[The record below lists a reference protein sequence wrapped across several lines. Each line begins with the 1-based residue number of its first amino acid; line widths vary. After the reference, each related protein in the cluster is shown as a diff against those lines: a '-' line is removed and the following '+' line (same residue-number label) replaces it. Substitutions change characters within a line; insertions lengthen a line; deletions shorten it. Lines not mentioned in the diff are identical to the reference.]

1 MSKSEKAFR
10 NISEVSEWLATPT
23 HVLRFWE
30 SKFSQIKPIK
40 RAGGR
45 RYYRPKDMLIIG
57 GIKQL
62 LHIEGHT
69 IKGAKQVFREK
80 GLNYVVGLSKPLMSQ
95 DLAGTGS
102 DKETITKVVKPFEKI
117 RNAVSSQI
125 DIDRLDYL
133 QRDSYFTGVTEG
145 RINSYRIID
154 MLDLNKDKLV
164 MDHKAAYS
172 IEKFL
177 LARQFMYWQVYL
189 HKTVIS
195 AEFTLLNILNRAKE
209 LIKIGYKLK
218 SSSTL
223 DKFLKKDFDILDF
236 EKNDKILNLFCTLDD
251 YDIFNAIKEWSLKS
265 EKILSY
271 LCRMLINRN
280 LLKVDFL

>member
-117 RNAVSSQI
+117 RNADLVS
-125 DIDRLDYL
+125 
-133 QRDSYFTGVTEG
+133 V
-145 RINSYRIID
+145 
-154 MLDLNKDKLV
+154 
-164 MDHKAAYS
+164 
-172 IEKFL
+172 
-177 LARQFMYWQVYL
+177 
-189 HKTVIS
+189 
-195 AEFTLLNILNRAKE
+195 
-209 LIKIGYKLK
+209 
-218 SSSTL
+218 
-223 DKFLKKDFDILDF
+223 
-236 EKNDKILNLFCTLDD
+236 
-251 YDIFNAIKEWSLKS
+251 KS
-265 EKILSY
+265 EQLNTSSPKVPEQPGLFDFFEAENQKIDPKPIENKTSDVFSTSVL
-271 LCRMLINRN
+271 LREIENLNNDQVNKMTPIINDMKNLIS
-280 LLKVDFL
+280 LWK

>member
-57 GIKQL
+57 GIKHL

-80 GLNYVVGLSKPLMSQ
+80 GLNYVIGLSKPLMSQ

-102 DKETITKVVKPFEKI
+102 DKETITKVIKPFEKI
-117 RNAVSSQI
+117 RNA
-125 DIDRLDYL
+125 
-133 QRDSYFTGVTEG
+133 
-145 RINSYRIID
+145 
-154 MLDLNKDKLV
+154 KLLSV
-164 MDHKAAYS
+164 
-172 IEKFL
+172 
-177 LARQFMYWQVYL
+177 
-189 HKTVIS
+189 
-195 AEFTLLNILNRAKE
+195 
-209 LIKIGYKLK
+209 
-218 SSSTL
+218 
-223 DKFLKKDFDILDF
+223 
-236 EKNDKILNLFCTLDD
+236 
-251 YDIFNAIKEWSLKS
+251 KS
-265 EKILSY
+265 EQLNTSSPNVPEQPGLFDFFEAENQKIDPKPIENKTSDVFSTAVL
-271 LCRMLINRN
+271 LREIENLNNDQVNKITPIINDMKNLIS
-280 LLKVDFL
+280 LWK

>member
-95 DLAGTGS
+95 DLGGTGS
-102 DKETITKVVKPFEKI
+102 DKETITKVVK
-117 RNAVSSQI
+117 
-125 DIDRLDYL
+125 
-133 QRDSYFTGVTEG
+133 
-145 RINSYRIID
+145 
-154 MLDLNKDKLV
+154 
-164 MDHKAAYS
+164 S
-172 IEKFL
+172 IEK
-177 LARQFMYWQVYL
+177 
-189 HKTVIS
+189 IS
-195 AEFTLLNILNRAKE
+195 YAK
-209 LIKIGYKLK
+209 LV
-218 SSSTL
+218 SV
-223 DKFLKKDFDILDF
+223 
-236 EKNDKILNLFCTLDD
+236 
-251 YDIFNAIKEWSLKS
+251 KS
-265 EKILSY
+265 EQLNTSSPKVPEQPGLFDFFEAE
-271 LCRMLINRN
+271 NQ
-280 LLKVDFL
+280 KVDPKPIENKTNEVFSTSVLLREIENLNNDQINKITPIINDMKNLISLWK

>member
-80 GLNYVVGLSKPLMSQ
+80 GLNYVLGLSKPLMSQ
-95 DLAGTGS
+95 DLGKIGS
-102 DKETITKVVKPFEKI
+102 DKETKTKVVIPVEKI
-117 RNAVSSQI
+117 GN
-125 DIDRLDYL
+125 
-133 QRDSYFTGVTEG
+133 E
-145 RINSYRIID
+145 
-154 MLDLNKDKLV
+154 KLV
-164 MDHKAAYS
+164 SVKSEHPNTSSPKVPEQPGLFDFFEAETQKIDPKP
-172 IEKFL
+172 IEKKTSEVFSTSIL
-177 LARQFMYWQVYL
+177 LREIENLNNDQVNKIIPIMNDMKNL
-189 HKTVIS
+189 IS
-195 AEFTLLNILNRAKE
+195 LWK
-209 LIKIGYKLK
+209 
-218 SSSTL
+218 
-223 DKFLKKDFDILDF
+223 
-236 EKNDKILNLFCTLDD
+236 
-251 YDIFNAIKEWSLKS
+251 
-265 EKILSY
+265 
-271 LCRMLINRN
+271 
-280 LLKVDFL
+280 

>member
-117 RNAVSSQI
+117 RNADLVS
-125 DIDRLDYL
+125 
-133 QRDSYFTGVTEG
+133 V
-145 RINSYRIID
+145 
-154 MLDLNKDKLV
+154 
-164 MDHKAAYS
+164 
-172 IEKFL
+172 
-177 LARQFMYWQVYL
+177 
-189 HKTVIS
+189 
-195 AEFTLLNILNRAKE
+195 
-209 LIKIGYKLK
+209 
-218 SSSTL
+218 
-223 DKFLKKDFDILDF
+223 
-236 EKNDKILNLFCTLDD
+236 
-251 YDIFNAIKEWSLKS
+251 KS
-265 EKILSY
+265 EQLNTSSPKVPEQPGLFDFFEAENQKIDPKPIENKTSDVFSTSVL
-271 LCRMLINRN
+271 LREIENLNNDQVTKITPIINDMKNLIS
-280 LLKVDFL
+280 LWK

>member
-117 RNAVSSQI
+117 KKA
-125 DIDRLDYL
+125 
-133 QRDSYFTGVTEG
+133 
-145 RINSYRIID
+145 
-154 MLDLNKDKLV
+154 KLV
-164 MDHKAAYS
+164 S
-172 IEKFL
+172 
-177 LARQFMYWQVYL
+177 V
-189 HKTVIS
+189 
-195 AEFTLLNILNRAKE
+195 
-209 LIKIGYKLK
+209 
-218 SSSTL
+218 
-223 DKFLKKDFDILDF
+223 
-236 EKNDKILNLFCTLDD
+236 
-251 YDIFNAIKEWSLKS
+251 KS
-265 EKILSY
+265 EQLYTSSPNVPEQPGLFDFFEAENQKIDPKPIENKTSDVFSTAVL
-271 LCRMLINRN
+271 LREIENLNNDQVNKITPIINDMKNLIS
-280 LLKVDFL
+280 LWK

>member
-80 GLNYVVGLSKPLMSQ
+80 GLNYVVGLSKPLMSE

-117 RNAVSSQI
+117 RKA
-125 DIDRLDYL
+125 
-133 QRDSYFTGVTEG
+133 
-145 RINSYRIID
+145 
-154 MLDLNKDKLV
+154 KLV
-164 MDHKAAYS
+164 S
-172 IEKFL
+172 
-177 LARQFMYWQVYL
+177 V
-189 HKTVIS
+189 
-195 AEFTLLNILNRAKE
+195 
-209 LIKIGYKLK
+209 
-218 SSSTL
+218 
-223 DKFLKKDFDILDF
+223 
-236 EKNDKILNLFCTLDD
+236 
-251 YDIFNAIKEWSLKS
+251 KS
-265 EKILSY
+265 EQFNTSSPNVPEQPGLFDFFEAENQKIDPKPIENKTSDVFSTSVL
-271 LCRMLINRN
+271 LREIENLNNDQVNKITPIINDMKNLIS
-280 LLKVDFL
+280 LWK

>member
-117 RNAVSSQI
+117 RNADLVS
-125 DIDRLDYL
+125 
-133 QRDSYFTGVTEG
+133 V
-145 RINSYRIID
+145 
-154 MLDLNKDKLV
+154 
-164 MDHKAAYS
+164 
-172 IEKFL
+172 
-177 LARQFMYWQVYL
+177 
-189 HKTVIS
+189 
-195 AEFTLLNILNRAKE
+195 
-209 LIKIGYKLK
+209 
-218 SSSTL
+218 
-223 DKFLKKDFDILDF
+223 
-236 EKNDKILNLFCTLDD
+236 
-251 YDIFNAIKEWSLKS
+251 KS
-265 EKILSY
+265 EQLNTSSPKVPEQPGLFDFFEAENQKIDPKPIENNTSDVFSTSVL
-271 LCRMLINRN
+271 LREIENLNNDQVNKITPIINDMKNLIS
-280 LLKVDFL
+280 LWK

>member
-1 MSKSEKAFR
+1 MSKSENAFR

-57 GIKQL
+57 GITQL

-117 RNAVSSQI
+117 RNA
-125 DIDRLDYL
+125 
-133 QRDSYFTGVTEG
+133 
-145 RINSYRIID
+145 
-154 MLDLNKDKLV
+154 KLV
-164 MDHKAAYS
+164 S
-172 IEKFL
+172 
-177 LARQFMYWQVYL
+177 V
-189 HKTVIS
+189 
-195 AEFTLLNILNRAKE
+195 
-209 LIKIGYKLK
+209 
-218 SSSTL
+218 
-223 DKFLKKDFDILDF
+223 
-236 EKNDKILNLFCTLDD
+236 
-251 YDIFNAIKEWSLKS
+251 KS
-265 EKILSY
+265 EQLNTSSPKVPEQPGLFDFFEAENQKTDPKPIENKTSDVFSTSALLIEIENLNNDQVTKIKPIINDLKN
-271 LCRMLINRN
+271 LIS
-280 LLKVDFL
+280 LWK

>member
-10 NISEVSEWLATPT
+10 TISEVSEWLATPT

-102 DKETITKVVKPFEKI
+102 DKETITKVVK
-117 RNAVSSQI
+117 
-125 DIDRLDYL
+125 
-133 QRDSYFTGVTEG
+133 
-145 RINSYRIID
+145 
-154 MLDLNKDKLV
+154 
-164 MDHKAAYS
+164 S
-172 IEKFL
+172 IEK
-177 LARQFMYWQVYL
+177 
-189 HKTVIS
+189 IS
-195 AEFTLLNILNRAKE
+195 NAK
-209 LIKIGYKLK
+209 LV
-218 SSSTL
+218 SV
-223 DKFLKKDFDILDF
+223 
-236 EKNDKILNLFCTLDD
+236 
-251 YDIFNAIKEWSLKS
+251 KS
-265 EKILSY
+265 EQPNTSSPKVPEQPGLFDFFEAENQKIDPKPIENKTSDVFSTAVL
-271 LCRMLINRN
+271 LREIENLNNDQVNKIIPIMNDMKNLIS
-280 LLKVDFL
+280 LWK

>member
-95 DLAGTGS
+95 DLGGTGS
-102 DKETITKVVKPFEKI
+102 YKETITKVVK
-117 RNAVSSQI
+117 
-125 DIDRLDYL
+125 
-133 QRDSYFTGVTEG
+133 
-145 RINSYRIID
+145 
-154 MLDLNKDKLV
+154 
-164 MDHKAAYS
+164 S
-172 IEKFL
+172 IEK
-177 LARQFMYWQVYL
+177 
-189 HKTVIS
+189 IS
-195 AEFTLLNILNRAKE
+195 NAK
-209 LIKIGYKLK
+209 LVSVK
-218 SSSTL
+218 SEQPNTSST
-223 DKFLKKDFDILDF
+223 KVP
-236 EKNDKILNLFCTLDD
+236 EQPGLF
-251 YDIFNAIKEWSLKS
+251 
-265 EKILSY
+265 
-271 LCRMLINRN
+271 
-280 LLKVDFL
+280 DFLEAENQKIDPKPIENKTSEVFSTSVLLREIENLNNDQINKITPIINDMKNLISLWK

>member
-117 RNAVSSQI
+117 RKA
-125 DIDRLDYL
+125 
-133 QRDSYFTGVTEG
+133 
-145 RINSYRIID
+145 
-154 MLDLNKDKLV
+154 KLV
-164 MDHKAAYS
+164 S
-172 IEKFL
+172 
-177 LARQFMYWQVYL
+177 V
-189 HKTVIS
+189 
-195 AEFTLLNILNRAKE
+195 
-209 LIKIGYKLK
+209 
-218 SSSTL
+218 
-223 DKFLKKDFDILDF
+223 
-236 EKNDKILNLFCTLDD
+236 
-251 YDIFNAIKEWSLKS
+251 KS
-265 EKILSY
+265 EQLNTSSPNVPEQPGLFDFFEAENQKIDPKPIENKMSDVFSTAVL
-271 LCRMLINRN
+271 LREIENLNNDQVNKITPIINDMKNLIS
-280 LLKVDFL
+280 LWK

>member
-102 DKETITKVVKPFEKI
+102 DKETSTKVFK
-117 RNAVSSQI
+117 
-125 DIDRLDYL
+125 
-133 QRDSYFTGVTEG
+133 
-145 RINSYRIID
+145 
-154 MLDLNKDKLV
+154 
-164 MDHKAAYS
+164 S
-172 IEKFL
+172 IEK
-177 LARQFMYWQVYL
+177 
-189 HKTVIS
+189 IS
-195 AEFTLLNILNRAKE
+195 NAK
-209 LIKIGYKLK
+209 LV
-218 SSSTL
+218 SV
-223 DKFLKKDFDILDF
+223 
-236 EKNDKILNLFCTLDD
+236 
-251 YDIFNAIKEWSLKS
+251 KS
-265 EKILSY
+265 EQPNTSSPKVPEQPGLFDFFEAENQKIDPKPIENKTSDVFSTSVL
-271 LCRMLINRN
+271 LREIENLNNDQVNQIIPIMNDMKNLIS
-280 LLKVDFL
+280 LWK

>member
-95 DLAGTGS
+95 DLGGTGS
-102 DKETITKVVKPFEKI
+102 DKETITKVVK
-117 RNAVSSQI
+117 
-125 DIDRLDYL
+125 
-133 QRDSYFTGVTEG
+133 
-145 RINSYRIID
+145 
-154 MLDLNKDKLV
+154 
-164 MDHKAAYS
+164 S
-172 IEKFL
+172 IEK
-177 LARQFMYWQVYL
+177 
-189 HKTVIS
+189 IS
-195 AEFTLLNILNRAKE
+195 NAK
-209 LIKIGYKLK
+209 LV
-218 SSSTL
+218 SV
-223 DKFLKKDFDILDF
+223 
-236 EKNDKILNLFCTLDD
+236 
-251 YDIFNAIKEWSLKS
+251 KS
-265 EKILSY
+265 EQLNTSSPKVPEQPGLFDFFEAENQKIDPEPIENKTSEVFSTSVL
-271 LCRMLINRN
+271 LREIENLNNDQVNKITPIINDMKNLIS
-280 LLKVDFL
+280 LWK

>member
-80 GLNYVVGLSKPLMSQ
+80 GLNYVSGLSKPLMSQ

-102 DKETITKVVKPFEKI
+102 DKKTITKVVKPIEKI
-117 RNAVSSQI
+117 SNA
-125 DIDRLDYL
+125 
-133 QRDSYFTGVTEG
+133 
-145 RINSYRIID
+145 
-154 MLDLNKDKLV
+154 KLV
-164 MDHKAAYS
+164 S
-172 IEKFL
+172 
-177 LARQFMYWQVYL
+177 V
-189 HKTVIS
+189 
-195 AEFTLLNILNRAKE
+195 
-209 LIKIGYKLK
+209 
-218 SSSTL
+218 
-223 DKFLKKDFDILDF
+223 
-236 EKNDKILNLFCTLDD
+236 
-251 YDIFNAIKEWSLKS
+251 KS
-265 EKILSY
+265 ELRNTSSPKVPEQPGLFDFFEAENQEIDPKPTEKKTSEVFSTSVLLRKVENLNNDQVNKITPIIND
-271 LCRMLINRN
+271 MKNLIS
-280 LLKVDFL
+280 LWK

>member
-102 DKETITKVVKPFEKI
+102 DKETITKVIKPFEKI
-117 RNAVSSQI
+117 RNA
-125 DIDRLDYL
+125 
-133 QRDSYFTGVTEG
+133 
-145 RINSYRIID
+145 
-154 MLDLNKDKLV
+154 KLLSV
-164 MDHKAAYS
+164 
-172 IEKFL
+172 
-177 LARQFMYWQVYL
+177 
-189 HKTVIS
+189 
-195 AEFTLLNILNRAKE
+195 
-209 LIKIGYKLK
+209 
-218 SSSTL
+218 
-223 DKFLKKDFDILDF
+223 
-236 EKNDKILNLFCTLDD
+236 
-251 YDIFNAIKEWSLKS
+251 KS
-265 EKILSY
+265 EQLNTSSPKVPEQPSLFDFFEAENQKIDPKPIENKTSDVFSTSVL
-271 LCRMLINRN
+271 LREIENLNNDQVNKITPIINDMKNLIS
-280 LLKVDFL
+280 LWK

>member
-95 DLAGTGS
+95 DLGGTGS

-117 RNAVSSQI
+117 RKA
-125 DIDRLDYL
+125 
-133 QRDSYFTGVTEG
+133 
-145 RINSYRIID
+145 
-154 MLDLNKDKLV
+154 KLV
-164 MDHKAAYS
+164 S
-172 IEKFL
+172 
-177 LARQFMYWQVYL
+177 V
-189 HKTVIS
+189 
-195 AEFTLLNILNRAKE
+195 
-209 LIKIGYKLK
+209 
-218 SSSTL
+218 
-223 DKFLKKDFDILDF
+223 
-236 EKNDKILNLFCTLDD
+236 
-251 YDIFNAIKEWSLKS
+251 KS
-265 EKILSY
+265 EQFNTSSPNVPEQPGLFDFFEAENQKIDPKPIENKTSDVFSTAVL
-271 LCRMLINRN
+271 LREIENLNNDQVNKITPIINDMKNLIS
-280 LLKVDFL
+280 LWK

>member
-10 NISEVSEWLATPT
+10 NISEVSEWLDTPT

-95 DLAGTGS
+95 DLGGTGS
-102 DKETITKVVKPFEKI
+102 DKETITKVVK
-117 RNAVSSQI
+117 
-125 DIDRLDYL
+125 
-133 QRDSYFTGVTEG
+133 
-145 RINSYRIID
+145 
-154 MLDLNKDKLV
+154 
-164 MDHKAAYS
+164 S
-172 IEKFL
+172 IEK
-177 LARQFMYWQVYL
+177 
-189 HKTVIS
+189 IS
-195 AEFTLLNILNRAKE
+195 NAK
-209 LIKIGYKLK
+209 LV
-218 SSSTL
+218 SV
-223 DKFLKKDFDILDF
+223 
-236 EKNDKILNLFCTLDD
+236 
-251 YDIFNAIKEWSLKS
+251 KS
-265 EKILSY
+265 EQPNTSSPKVPEQPGLFDFFEAENQKIDPKPIENKTSEVFSTSVL
-271 LCRMLINRN
+271 LREIENLNNDQVNKITPIINDMKNLIS
-280 LLKVDFL
+280 LWK

>member
-102 DKETITKVVKPFEKI
+102 DKETTTKVVKPFEKI
-117 RNAVSSQI
+117 RKA
-125 DIDRLDYL
+125 
-133 QRDSYFTGVTEG
+133 
-145 RINSYRIID
+145 
-154 MLDLNKDKLV
+154 KLV
-164 MDHKAAYS
+164 S
-172 IEKFL
+172 
-177 LARQFMYWQVYL
+177 V
-189 HKTVIS
+189 
-195 AEFTLLNILNRAKE
+195 
-209 LIKIGYKLK
+209 
-218 SSSTL
+218 
-223 DKFLKKDFDILDF
+223 
-236 EKNDKILNLFCTLDD
+236 
-251 YDIFNAIKEWSLKS
+251 KS
-265 EKILSY
+265 EQLNTSSPNVPEQPGLFDFFEAENQKIDPKPIENKTSDVFSTSVL
-271 LCRMLINRN
+271 LREIENLNNDQVNKITPIINDMKNLIS
-280 LLKVDFL
+280 LWK

>member
-95 DLAGTGS
+95 DLGGTGS
-102 DKETITKVVKPFEKI
+102 DKESITKVVRPIEKI
-117 RNAVSSQI
+117 SNA
-125 DIDRLDYL
+125 
-133 QRDSYFTGVTEG
+133 
-145 RINSYRIID
+145 
-154 MLDLNKDKLV
+154 KLV
-164 MDHKAAYS
+164 S
-172 IEKFL
+172 
-177 LARQFMYWQVYL
+177 V
-189 HKTVIS
+189 
-195 AEFTLLNILNRAKE
+195 
-209 LIKIGYKLK
+209 
-218 SSSTL
+218 
-223 DKFLKKDFDILDF
+223 
-236 EKNDKILNLFCTLDD
+236 
-251 YDIFNAIKEWSLKS
+251 KS
-265 EKILSY
+265 EQLNTSSPKVPEQPGLFDFFEAENQKIDPKPIENKTSDVFSTAVL
-271 LCRMLINRN
+271 LREIENLNNDQVNKITPIINDMKNLIS
-280 LLKVDFL
+280 LWK

>member
-117 RNAVSSQI
+117 RKA
-125 DIDRLDYL
+125 
-133 QRDSYFTGVTEG
+133 
-145 RINSYRIID
+145 
-154 MLDLNKDKLV
+154 KLV
-164 MDHKAAYS
+164 S
-172 IEKFL
+172 
-177 LARQFMYWQVYL
+177 V
-189 HKTVIS
+189 
-195 AEFTLLNILNRAKE
+195 
-209 LIKIGYKLK
+209 
-218 SSSTL
+218 
-223 DKFLKKDFDILDF
+223 
-236 EKNDKILNLFCTLDD
+236 
-251 YDIFNAIKEWSLKS
+251 KS
-265 EKILSY
+265 EQFNTSSPNVPEQPGLFDFFEAENQKIDPKPIENKTSDVFSTSVL
-271 LCRMLINRN
+271 LREIENLNNDQVNKITPIINDMKNLIS
-280 LLKVDFL
+280 LWK

>member
-117 RNAVSSQI
+117 RNA
-125 DIDRLDYL
+125 
-133 QRDSYFTGVTEG
+133 
-145 RINSYRIID
+145 
-154 MLDLNKDKLV
+154 KLLSV
-164 MDHKAAYS
+164 
-172 IEKFL
+172 
-177 LARQFMYWQVYL
+177 
-189 HKTVIS
+189 
-195 AEFTLLNILNRAKE
+195 
-209 LIKIGYKLK
+209 
-218 SSSTL
+218 
-223 DKFLKKDFDILDF
+223 
-236 EKNDKILNLFCTLDD
+236 
-251 YDIFNAIKEWSLKS
+251 KS
-265 EKILSY
+265 EQLNTSSPKVPEQPGLFDFFEAENQKIDPKPIENKTSDVFSTSVL
-271 LCRMLINRN
+271 LREIENLNNDQVNKITPIINDMKNLIS
-280 LLKVDFL
+280 LWK

>member
-95 DLAGTGS
+95 DLGGTGS
-102 DKETITKVVKPFEKI
+102 DKETITKVVK
-117 RNAVSSQI
+117 
-125 DIDRLDYL
+125 
-133 QRDSYFTGVTEG
+133 
-145 RINSYRIID
+145 
-154 MLDLNKDKLV
+154 
-164 MDHKAAYS
+164 S
-172 IEKFL
+172 IEKISYAKLVSVKSEQLNTSSPKVPEQPGLFDFFE
-177 LARQFMYWQVYL
+177 AENQKIDPKPIEN
-189 HKTVIS
+189 KTSEV
-195 AEFTLLNILNRAKE
+195 F
-209 LIKIGYKLK
+209 
-218 SSSTL
+218 STL
-223 DKFLKKDFDILDF
+223 VLLREIENLNNDQVNKIIPIINDM
-236 EKNDKILNLFCTLDD
+236 KNLI
-251 YDIFNAIKEWSLKS
+251 SLWK
-265 EKILSY
+265 
-271 LCRMLINRN
+271 
-280 LLKVDFL
+280 

>member
-10 NISEVSEWLATPT
+10 NISEVSDWLDTPT

-95 DLAGTGS
+95 DLGGTSS
-102 DKETITKVVKPFEKI
+102 DKESITKVVKPIEKMS
-117 RNAVSSQI
+117 NA
-125 DIDRLDYL
+125 
-133 QRDSYFTGVTEG
+133 
-145 RINSYRIID
+145 
-154 MLDLNKDKLV
+154 KLV
-164 MDHKAAYS
+164 S
-172 IEKFL
+172 
-177 LARQFMYWQVYL
+177 V
-189 HKTVIS
+189 
-195 AEFTLLNILNRAKE
+195 
-209 LIKIGYKLK
+209 
-218 SSSTL
+218 
-223 DKFLKKDFDILDF
+223 
-236 EKNDKILNLFCTLDD
+236 
-251 YDIFNAIKEWSLKS
+251 KS
-265 EKILSY
+265 EQLNTSSPKVPEQPGLFDFFEAENQKIDPKPIENKTSEVFSTSVL
-271 LCRMLINRN
+271 LREIENFNNDQVNKITPIINDMKNLIS
-280 LLKVDFL
+280 LWK

>member
-95 DLAGTGS
+95 DLGGTGS
-102 DKETITKVVKPFEKI
+102 DKETITKVVK
-117 RNAVSSQI
+117 
-125 DIDRLDYL
+125 
-133 QRDSYFTGVTEG
+133 
-145 RINSYRIID
+145 
-154 MLDLNKDKLV
+154 
-164 MDHKAAYS
+164 S
-172 IEKFL
+172 IEK
-177 LARQFMYWQVYL
+177 
-189 HKTVIS
+189 IS
-195 AEFTLLNILNRAKE
+195 NAK
-209 LIKIGYKLK
+209 LV
-218 SSSTL
+218 SV
-223 DKFLKKDFDILDF
+223 
-236 EKNDKILNLFCTLDD
+236 
-251 YDIFNAIKEWSLKS
+251 KS
-265 EKILSY
+265 EQPNTSSPKVPEQPGLFDFFEAENQKINPKPIENKTSEVFSTSVL
-271 LCRMLINRN
+271 LREIENLNNDQINKITPIINDMKNLIS
-280 LLKVDFL
+280 LWK

>member
-95 DLAGTGS
+95 DLGGTGS

-117 RNAVSSQI
+117 RKA
-125 DIDRLDYL
+125 
-133 QRDSYFTGVTEG
+133 
-145 RINSYRIID
+145 
-154 MLDLNKDKLV
+154 KLV
-164 MDHKAAYS
+164 S
-172 IEKFL
+172 
-177 LARQFMYWQVYL
+177 V
-189 HKTVIS
+189 
-195 AEFTLLNILNRAKE
+195 
-209 LIKIGYKLK
+209 
-218 SSSTL
+218 
-223 DKFLKKDFDILDF
+223 
-236 EKNDKILNLFCTLDD
+236 
-251 YDIFNAIKEWSLKS
+251 KS
-265 EKILSY
+265 EQLNTSSPKVPEQPGLFDFFEAENQKIDPKPIENKTSEVFSTSVL
-271 LCRMLINRN
+271 LREIENLNNDQVNKITPIINDMKNLIS
-280 LLKVDFL
+280 LWK